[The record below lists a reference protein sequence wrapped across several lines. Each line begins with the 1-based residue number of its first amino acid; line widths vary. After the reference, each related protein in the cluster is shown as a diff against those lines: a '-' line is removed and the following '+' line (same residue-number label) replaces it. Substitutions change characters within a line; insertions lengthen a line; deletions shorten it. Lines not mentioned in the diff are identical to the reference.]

1 MGAGFNRDYW
11 ARFERFVQ
19 DLAKRCDDVWVSARA
34 RAGGRVRCRCARAHA
49 VGCTLCVL
57 CLNCC
62 PASLPGDSQL
72 APHILPAQPWQLH
85 PPYSDP
91 LSADCDRPSVPAAA
105 LAHAAGDRRARLPH
119 AASHDWCARRS
130 VSGPHDALALV
141 RSAVLQCATRH
152 VAAAPPN
159 PTPGPSRAGTPPQLM
174 AVPSHYFKVVL
185 GEYSGGRRA
194 AVGAFVMPNAA
205 IDPEVPLASFAV
217 PIGALEEVAGGWRRA
232 RGGGGGA
239 KGVCFV
245 PKATLPLFLPLTLLP
260 PHPPDPASWS
270 LTPLQARP
278 LFLPLLLLRHPLLY
292 PFPLSFLVE
301 PPPSPPSPLPRPPLL
316 PWLPVRR
323 PQGGSGRNSARGAGH
338 RGVAAAPHQAGDA
351 ATATAA
357 AGAGRRNAGAGAA
370 RRSSDAGGCAGACG
384 AAADRPAACCWS
396 SARLRAHGVQAA
408 GGALLGEQRR
418 RQGRQGEAR
427 AAAHLVG
434 TALTSSAAL
443 SLGYQA
449 RQAHSYKFPSSQ
461 AAV

>member
-1 MGAGFNRDYW
+1 M
-11 ARFERFVQ
+11 
-19 DLAKRCDDVWVSARA
+19 
-34 RAGGRVRCRCARAHA
+34 RCRCARAHA

-232 RGGGGGA
+232 RGGGGG
-239 KGVCFV
+239 
-245 PKATLPLFLPLTLLP
+245 
-260 PHPPDPASWS
+260 
-270 LTPLQARP
+270 
-278 LFLPLLLLRHPLLY
+278 
-292 PFPLSFLVE
+292 
-301 PPPSPPSPLPRPPLL
+301 
-316 PWLPVRR
+316 
-323 PQGGSGRNSARGAGH
+323 GGRRGAGG
-338 RGVAAAPHQAGDA
+338 RGGGGPPPPPKGRLFRAESHSPLVPPPHAPASTPPRPCLVVSDPPSGQASVSSPAASPTPPLVSLSTLLSRRTASLAPLPPPQASA
-351 ATATAA
+351 SSLATCPTS
-357 AGAGRRNAGAGAA
+357 AGRQWTKQRSWCRPSG
-370 RRSSDAGGCAGACG
+370 RRSCAASSRGCSNSHRC
-384 AAADRPAACCWS
+384 
-396 SARLRAHGVQAA
+396 
-408 GGALLGEQRR
+408 
-418 RQGRQGEAR
+418 
-427 AAAHLVG
+427 
-434 TALTSSAAL
+434 
-443 SLGYQA
+443 
-449 RQAHSYKFPSSQ
+449 
-461 AAV
+461 